1 MYANVNFDKF
11 CVVNTFVVYCTQF
24 ILLTLNTLS
33 VCGLVNHMHILHNE
47 KCMSAKVRRK
57 LNLLSRLSVQVSVV
71 LCCTSVKSGQIG
83 KTCNGGN
90 VLNRLL

>member
-11 CVVNTFVVYCTQF
+11 CVVNTLVVYCTQF

-33 VCGLVNHMHILHNE
+33 VCGLVNHVHILHNE
-47 KCMSAKVRRK
+47 KCMSAKVRRT
-57 LNLLSRLSVQVSVV
+57 LNLLNRLSVQVSVV
-71 LCCTSVKSGQIG
+71 LWCTSVKSGQIG

>member
-11 CVVNTFVVYCTQF
+11 CVVNTLVVYCTQF

-33 VCGLVNHMHILHNE
+33 LCGVVNHVHILHNE

-57 LNLLSRLSVQVSVV
+57 LNLLNTLSVQVSVV
-71 LCCTSVKSGQIG
+71 LYFCKIWSDRK
-83 KTCNGGN
+83 NM
-90 VLNRLL
+90 